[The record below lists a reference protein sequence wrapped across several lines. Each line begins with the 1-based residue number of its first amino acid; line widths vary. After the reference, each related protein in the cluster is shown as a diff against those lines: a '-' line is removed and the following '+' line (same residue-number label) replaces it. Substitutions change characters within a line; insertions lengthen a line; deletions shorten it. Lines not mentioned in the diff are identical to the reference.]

1 MFIVTL
7 ELENAYQAV
16 GSSVVKP
23 NQENDQFPVKTLG
36 DETESEDEIKEGEKT
51 QESDSEDKDHG
62 NLHKPDAV
70 RVDSL
75 QQYFNHNLQE
85 GRLEQEF
92 SVSEHVTI
100 LLLLLHK
107 I

>member
-1 MFIVTL
+1 M
-7 ELENAYQAV
+7 
-16 GSSVVKP
+16 KP
-23 NQENDQFPVKTLG
+23 NQEKDQFPVKTLG

-62 NLHKPDAV
+62 NLQKPDAV